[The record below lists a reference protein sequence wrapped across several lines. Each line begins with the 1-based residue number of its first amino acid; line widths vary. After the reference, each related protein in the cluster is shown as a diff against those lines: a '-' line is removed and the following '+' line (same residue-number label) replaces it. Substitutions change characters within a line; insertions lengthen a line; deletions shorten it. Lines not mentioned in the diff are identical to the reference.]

1 MELINQKIL
10 DCLTLGE
17 PIAIATIMTS
27 SGSTPRT
34 SGSKMV
40 MLKDRTIYGTIGGGM
55 VEAMVM
61 DSCLDLMEKKRCRI
75 VEFTLNRELADGL
88 DMVCGGAL
96 KLLIETI
103 APTPEM
109 ISLFQAMVDSEK
121 ERKKVFLVSKVE
133 GFSQS
138 DFTTQKALV
147 LPDGTVTVPGGMMA
161 LLPVVPQSILDAIEE
176 NRFPGSSPVIYNHG
190 LDEFIIEHIQIKDKI
205 YIFGAGHVGLQ
216 LARMAHI
223 TDFETIIVDDRE
235 EFANRQRFPNAQS
248 IHVVDFD
255 HAFDQLSIDK
265 TSYIVILTRGHLHDQ
280 TVLEAALKTDAAYVG
295 MIGSRTKRDKIYAN
309 LEKKGISRERLNTVY
324 SPIGLNINSETPAEI
339 AVSIIGQ
346 IIQVRGGR

>member
-10 DCLTLGE
+10 ECLTLGE
-17 PIAIATIMTS
+17 SISIATIMTN

-61 DSCLDLMEKKRCRI
+61 DSCMELMEKKRCRI
-75 VEFTLNRELADGL
+75 VEFTLNRELTDGL

-96 KLLIETI
+96 TLLIETI
-103 APTPEM
+103 DPTPEM
-109 ISLFQAMVDSEK
+109 VSIFQAIVDSEK
-121 ERKKVFLVSKVE
+121 ERKKVFLVSKIE
-133 GFSQS
+133 GFSKS

-147 LPDGTVTVPGGMMA
+147 SPDSTVTVSGMMA
-161 LLPVVPQSILDAIEE
+161 LLPVVPQSILDAIEK

-190 LDEFIIEHIQIKDKI
+190 LDEFIIEPIQILDKL

-216 LARMAHI
+216 LARIAHI
-223 TDFETIIVDDRE
+223 TDFETIVVDDRE

-255 HAFDQLSIDK
+255 HAFDQLSIDG
-265 TSYIVILTRGHLHDQ
+265 TSHIVILTRGHLHDQ
-280 TVLEAALKTDAAYVG
+280 TVLEAALQTDAAYVG